1 LRILEIVS
9 ACLLSASALCFLWKG
24 SRSRAA
30 RLLLAAAF
38 LALILHGLIEGPHWQ
53 MAPAYL
59 AALLLVAALPLQKR
73 LLPRLLS
80 VFALLLVA
88 AAVLCSHILP
98 MFTLP
103 KPDGPFEVG
112 TRIFNLTDPTRQEPA
127 PAGGKREVI
136 VQAWY
141 PARCAVT
148 HSALLRHLFP
158 YRGLAPYRRSKE
170 TTLLSSY
177 QRFVWT
183 NSCENGA
190 LAAGGPFPILLF
202 SPAIDGRRTQS
213 TFLMEELASY
223 GFAVFSLDHPYSTG
237 PVELADG
244 RVLDTP
250 PSPIQPLGQI
260 GFDRAYQILN
270 ALVDTQTADTVFVL
284 NTLEQWNR
292 DPSNLFYGRLDT
304 ARVGT
309 LGHSLGGSVAAET
322 AVVDPRI
329 RAVFDMSG
337 PLLSQAR
344 KTGVTVPF
352 FFMTEHVPLL
362 STQQLARLQPDARVD
377 AEMDVADFKVLVP
390 MMAAHGEYY
399 AELPTGN
406 HAAFTDRPSFSPYV
420 RFGGSDPAET
430 ARLDPIIR
438 RYAVAFFQQT
448 LLGEPSP
455 LLQQQPSP
463 YPGVQFYKTRE

>member
-1 LRILEIVS
+1 LRPLEIIA
-9 ACLLSASALCFLWKG
+9 ACLLSAAALLFLWKG
-24 SRSRAA
+24 FCRPPA

-38 LALILHGLIEGPHWQ
+38 LALILHGFVEGPHWQ
-53 MAPAYL
+53 MSPAYL
-59 AALLLVAALPLQKR
+59 AALVLAAALPLRKP

-80 VFALLLVA
+80 VFALLLIGA
-88 AAVLCSHILP
+88 TILCAHILP

-112 TRIFNLTDPTRQEPA
+112 TSIFNLTDPSRQEPA
-127 PAGGKREVI
+127 PASGKREVI
-136 VQAWY
+136 LQAWY
-141 PARCAVT
+141 PSGCSGT
-148 HSALLRHLFP
+148 HSALLRHLLP
-158 YRGLAPYRRSKE
+158 YRGLAPYRRWKE
-170 TTLLSSY
+170 TTPLSSY

-183 NSCENGA
+183 HSCENGA
-190 LAAGGPFPILLF
+190 VATGGPFPVLLF
-202 SPAIDGRRTQS
+202 SPAIYGRRTQS

-223 GFAVFSLDHPYSTG
+223 GYVVFALDHPYSTG
-237 PVELADG
+237 PIELADG
-244 RVLDTP
+244 TVLDTP
-250 PSPIQPLGQI
+250 PSAIEPLGEI

-270 ALVDTQTADTVFVL
+270 RLVNTQTADTLFVL

-292 DPSNLFYGRLDT
+292 APSHLFCGRLDLDH
-304 ARVGT
+304 VGT

-322 AVVDPRI
+322 ALVDPRI

-337 PLLSQAR
+337 PLLSRAR
-344 KTGVTVPF
+344 TTGVTTPF

-362 STQQLARLQPDARVD
+362 NAAQLARLKLDARVD
-377 AEMDVADFKVLVP
+377 AEMDVADFKVMTP
-390 MMAAHGEYY
+390 MLAQHGEYF

-430 ARLDPIIR
+430 ARLDAIIR
-438 RYAVAFFQQT
+438 QYAVAFFQQT
-448 LLGEPSP
+448 LRGQPSP

-463 YPGVQFYKTRE
+463 YAGVQFYKNRK